1 MIANIIGLVILI
13 SCILGYGA
21 ILLYLARYERK
32 SNPKD
37 KDKKK
42 EENDD

>member
-1 MIANIIGLVILI
+1 MITSIIGLVILI

-21 ILLYLARYERK
+21 ILLYLAYYERK

-37 KDKKK
+37 KKK
-42 EENDD
+42 EEDDD

>member
-1 MIANIIGLVILI
+1 MIAHTIGLVILI

-21 ILLYLARYERK
+21 IFLYLARYERK

-37 KDKKK
+37 KKK
-42 EENDD
+42 EDDD

>member
-21 ILLYLARYERK
+21 ILLYLACYERK

-37 KDKKK
+37 EEK
-42 EENDD
+42 EEDDD

>member
-1 MIANIIGLVILI
+1 MITSIIGLVILI

-21 ILLYLARYERK
+21 ILLYLACYERK

-37 KDKKK
+37 KKK

>member
-1 MIANIIGLVILI
+1 MIASIIGLVILI

-37 KDKKK
+37 KKK
-42 EENDD
+42 EEDDD

>member
-21 ILLYLARYERK
+21 ILLYLACYERK

-37 KDKKK
+37 KKK

>member
-21 ILLYLARYERK
+21 ILLYLACYERK

-37 KDKKK
+37 KKK
-42 EENDD
+42 EEKDD

>member
-1 MIANIIGLVILI
+1 MIVSIIGLVVLI

-21 ILLYLARYERK
+21 ILLYLACYEHK
-32 SNPKD
+32 SNP

>member
-1 MIANIIGLVILI
+1 MIASIIGLVILI

-21 ILLYLARYERK
+21 ILLSLAHYERK

-37 KDKKK
+37 KKK
-42 EENDD
+42 EEDDD